1 MYEYLTGI
9 FILII
14 CLIIY
19 FTYYYILDKVEEK
32 AKEEVIKDK
41 KSLSKQ
47 QLYEKLKHY
56 RDK

>member
-19 FTYYYILDKVEEK
+19 FTYYYILDK
-32 AKEEVIKDK
+32 EEVIQEYQLDRF
-41 KSLSKQ
+41 LSKN
-47 QLYEKLKHY
+47 
-56 RDK
+56 